1 MFLHAIHVRKN
12 IVLENKTMG
21 TISSSFEPGPP
32 SLDLE
37 RPVLFYGDS
46 ESERKLELDNG
57 PQMTPLGE
65 KLLQLYLSDQLPA
78 SDLFWADSVRD
89 NAAKLS
95 QYFAILGQLY
105 ELFLTPHTSVLTPN
119 YYTCSYLKL
128 YESCFRHKS
137 NEYLHHFLNICEQNI
152 SNICI
157 YPERVHLSFNQKK
170 INMLQQFSNAVLY
183 CYLSKK
189 DAMIIPF
196 EIIDKD
202 WGSESH
208 KVFVALK
215 KTNERPRFDKLG
227 YNTHKKTLQFVYID
241 PHGFDPNNERH
252 KTQRFISALLLHQVN
267 KSFYGYYVRETSFE
281 CPTLQKWEQ
290 GGNCLQWF
298 FYNLYIFLT
307 DPDAVTHMS
316 TLRNLKEMTVNI
328 HLFELAIFLKTM
340 PFVNLKT
347 YHDSFLSSVDLFTEF
362 MNQDC
367 GTDGYS
373 LQENLSHLGVENC
386 VANSSCPQPCA
397 HCGSTCNFQSA
408 VKLLENSECK
418 PLSPKMIGKKMLYLY
433 AELRKVAG
441 QDSSVVTPEAIEQQL
456 NYEEPKTLT
465 DFQRLYG
472 YTDDDLNRVINWP
485 PGQ

>member
-1 MFLHAIHVRKN
+1 
-12 IVLENKTMG
+12 MG
-21 TISSSFEPGPP
+21 ASTSSFEAGPP

-46 ESERKLELDNG
+46 ESERKLELDNE

-89 NAAKLS
+89 NVPKLS
-95 QYFAILGQLY
+95 QYFSILGQLY

-128 YESCFRHKS
+128 YESRVAIDDPRVPSS
-137 NEYLHHFLNICEQNI
+137 NEFLQHFLNICEQNI
-152 SNICI
+152 TTVYI
-157 YPERVHLSFNQKK
+157 YPKAVFLNFNQQKSK
-170 INMLQQFSNAVLY
+170 MLHALADAIFD
-183 CYLSKK
+183 CYSSGK
-189 DAMIIPF
+189 DAMIIPLT
-196 EIIDKD
+196 INDKG
-202 WGSESH
+202 WGERISH
-208 KVFVALK
+208 RVFVALK
-215 KTNERPRFDKLG
+215 KTNEQRRFDWS
-227 YNTHKKTLQFVYID
+227 YPNTREKTLQFMYID
-241 PHGFDPNNERH
+241 PHGFDPNNERD
-252 KTQRFISALLLHQVN
+252 KIQRFISALVLHQVN
-267 KSFYGYYVRETSFE
+267 KSFYGYFVRETNFE
-281 CPTLQKWEQ
+281 CPTLQRWEQ
-290 GGNCLQWF
+290 GGNCIQWF
-298 FYNLYIFLT
+298 FYNLYFFLK

-316 TLRNLKEMTVNI
+316 TLRNLKEKTVNI

-340 PFVNLKT
+340 PFANLKT
-347 YHDSFLSSVDLFTEF
+347 YHDQFFLHVNWFTQF
-362 MNQDC
+362 MNSNC
-367 GTDGYS
+367 GTYGYS

-386 VANSSCPQPCA
+386 VANSSCPQPCV

-418 PLSPKMIGKKMLYLY
+418 PLSPKMIARKMLYLY
-433 AELRKVAG
+433 AELRKIAG
-441 QDSSVVTPEAIEQQL
+441 QDPSVVTPEAIEQQL

-472 YTDDDLNRVINWP
+472 YTDDDLNRVVNWT